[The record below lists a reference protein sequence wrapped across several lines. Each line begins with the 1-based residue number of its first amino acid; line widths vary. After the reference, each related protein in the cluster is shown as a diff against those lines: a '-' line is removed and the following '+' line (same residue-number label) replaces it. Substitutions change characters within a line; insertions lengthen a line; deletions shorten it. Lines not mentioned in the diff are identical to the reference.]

1 MSITEI
7 MHIAGLA
14 IIPFVI
20 GAGSGFYWGFR
31 KGYFYGHR
39 AGVDETHTAILEEA
53 KQIISSVNELSKG
66 GSNEQN

>member
-14 IIPFVI
+14 IVPFVI

-31 KGYFYGHR
+31 NGYFYGHR
-39 AGVDETHTAILEEA
+39 AGVDETHTAILNEA
-53 KQIISSVNELSKG
+53 KEILASVGDNSKG